1 MLSDAPL
8 KAVLFDV
15 GGPIIDERPDYL
27 HSSEVVRDL
36 LETEL
41 GRSIPE
47 SEIEEARKSAVA
59 SWSPSFTK
67 AIIWHFMQPDTLRTL
82 ELYHEGIER
91 IFTHRETISLMD
103 GITGLIPRL
112 ASKYKLAL
120 AGNQP
125 EVTRS
130 RLESTGLLKHFDS
143 TALSFDMGLHKPD
156 SRFFLEICRCIDT
169 DPVNCCMIGDRLDND
184 IYPANILGMRTI
196 WVRIG
201 PHAVQHTRVPEDV
214 PDATVEHM
222 ADVGKIID
230 EWELGRL

>member
-1 MLSDAPL
+1 MLSDSPL

-27 HSSEVVRDL
+27 HSSEVVQSI
-36 LETEL
+36 LEKEL
-41 GRSIPE
+41 GRNIPE
-47 SEIEEARKSAVA
+47 SEIEEARKLAVS

-67 AIIWHFMQPDTLRTL
+67 AILWHFLKPDTLKTL
-82 ELYHEGIER
+82 ALYSLAIEGIFADRDE
-91 IFTHRETISLMD
+91 ITLMD
-103 GITGLIPRL
+103 GISELIPKL

-125 EVTRS
+125 EITRV
-130 RLESTGLLKHFDS
+130 RLERTGLMKYFDS
-143 TALSFDMGLHKPD
+143 TALSVNLGLHKPD
-156 SRFFLEICRCIDT
+156 SRFFLEICRRIET

-222 ADVGKIID
+222 ADVGKIFT
-230 EWELGRL
+230 EWELGQS